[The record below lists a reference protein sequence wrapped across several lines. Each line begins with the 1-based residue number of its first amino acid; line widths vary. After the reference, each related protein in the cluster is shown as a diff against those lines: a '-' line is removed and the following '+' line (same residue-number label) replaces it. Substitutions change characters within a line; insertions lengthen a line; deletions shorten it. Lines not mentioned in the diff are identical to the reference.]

1 MSAVVGSW
9 SFARGTAGLP
19 SPPHRVP
26 GRADG
31 ARFALAAVPCYGK
44 TATVHAALITC
55 LWHGVFAART
65 VQVILI
71 RDKARAGL

>member
-1 MSAVVGSW
+1 M
-9 SFARGTAGLP
+9 
-19 SPPHRVP
+19 
-26 GRADG
+26 
-31 ARFALAAVPCYGK
+31 PCYGK

-55 LWHGVFAART
+55 LWHGVFAARP

>member
-9 SFARGTAGLP
+9 SFARAPLGCHR
-19 SPPHRVP
+19 HRVP

-31 ARFALAAVPCYGK
+31 ARFAPAAVPCYGK
-44 TATVHAALITC
+44 TATVHAVLITC
-55 LWHGVFAART
+55 LWHGVFAARS